1 MTTPDM
7 LTKTATTLAIFK
19 ESSPSITPTKRVNN
33 PDVEDRTVVLAT
45 LVCSSAAFDR
55 YCRKKRDTNK
65 LKQLSFS
72 SKAVSLSPLFPS
84 GSPGRVLL
92 GEGNKL

>member
-1 MTTPDM
+1 MAGMSYEEEFNWGSSVAQVFPRVVMTMPDM

-33 PDVEDRTVVLAT
+33 PDVEDSTVVLAT

-55 YCRKKRDTNK
+55 YCRKNKRH
-65 LKQLSFS
+65 
-72 SKAVSLSPLFPS
+72 
-84 GSPGRVLL
+84 R
-92 GEGNKL
+92 